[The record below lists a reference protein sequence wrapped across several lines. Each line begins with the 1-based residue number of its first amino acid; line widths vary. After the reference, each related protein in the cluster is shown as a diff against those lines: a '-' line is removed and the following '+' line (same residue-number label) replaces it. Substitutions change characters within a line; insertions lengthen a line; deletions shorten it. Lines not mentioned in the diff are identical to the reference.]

1 MLGKKNSLRGQF
13 SLRPKEVL
21 RNEFGF
27 LLVIVM
33 TYALYTLTLRR

>member
-13 SLRPKEVL
+13 SLRLKEAL